1 MKIATKI
8 VELTLTKLLG
18 RLDKASGPRCSPME
32 CNYAGCQERYDTLVK
47 LFKHYRDSHPSAS
60 A

>member
-1 MKIATKI
+1 MKIAQKI
-8 VELTLTKLLG
+8 FELTLTKLLG
-18 RLDKASGPRCSPME
+18 KIDKNSPSGMME

-47 LFKHYRDSHPSAS
+47 LFKHYRDSHAS